1 MKKKYVVKLRT
12 KDREWLRGVV
22 RRGRESAATITRAR
36 VLLKSDVNGTGWSD
50 VRIAEALEVGACTV
64 ERTRKRCVTEGVRA
78 AVARRPSP
86 PRPDKRRLDG
96 VGEAK
101 LIALACSKA
110 PEGHDRWTLDLLTDR
125 MVKLNYVATVSRST
139 VRRVL
144 KKNRA

>member
-12 KDREWLRGVV
+12 KDRRWLEGLV
-22 RRGRESAATITRAR
+22 RRGRESASMIARAR
-36 VLLKSDVNGTGWSD
+36 ILLKADVKRAGWSD
-50 VRIAEALEVGACTV
+50 ARIAEALEVGTATV
-64 ERTRKRCVTEGVRA
+64 ERVRKRCVTEGVRA

-96 VGEAK
+96 AGEAK

-144 KKNRA
+144 KKTN